1 MKKRWIL
8 IVGALLVFGMSAL
21 LYFSWNVAQPAS
33 EYVIPDTPEAKEVM
47 NAVERAYDV
56 QAEAKFYFDIKKLP
70 DVFINDPRFPVSS
83 STLKTIR
90 ELTNNPSVESA
101 GYLDYKVAYYSWLI
115 ESTLHAEEVKEKAK
129 QENRPLTEE
138 ESKSLVDQNGRIA
151 PARSESPKRTL
162 PLTFLSVSIDEDVA
176 TVVLDDGPWTLEMY
190 LVLSDKKWYVAG
202 TKGLF
207 FHP

>member
-56 QAEAKFYFDIKKLP
+56 QAEAKFNFDIKKFP
-70 DVFINDPRFPVSS
+70 DIFINDPRFPVSS
-83 STLKTIR
+83 ATLKTIR

-115 ESTLHAEEVKEKAK
+115 ESTLHAEKVKEKAK
-129 QENRPLTEE
+129 QENRPLTAEE
-138 ESKSLVDQNGRIA
+138 KNHLLIRMGALR
-151 PARSESPKRTL
+151 L
-162 PLTFLSVSIDEDVA
+162 C
-176 TVVLDDGPWTLEMY
+176 VLKAQKEHCL
-190 LVLSDKKWYVAG
+190 
-202 TKGLF
+202 
-207 FHP
+207 